1 MEKIAYTAPEIE
13 DLGAFEEITQGA
25 STGSA
30 IDANFPV
37 GTPFSQLTFS

>member
-1 MEKIAYTAPEIE
+1 MEKIAYSAPEIE

-30 IDANFPV
+30 LDGTFPV
-37 GTPFSQLTFS
+37 GTPFGQLTFS

>member
-30 IDANFPV
+30 IDASFPV